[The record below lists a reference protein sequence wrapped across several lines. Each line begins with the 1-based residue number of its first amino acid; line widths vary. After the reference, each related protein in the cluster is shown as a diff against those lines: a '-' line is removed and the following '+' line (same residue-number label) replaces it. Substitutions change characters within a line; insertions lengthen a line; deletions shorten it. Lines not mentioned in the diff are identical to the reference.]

1 MRIETKPDTLAE
13 TVKKSDSMAETRRI
27 PPGKQPAPQRAAAAP
42 PPAVES
48 PAAQPARAADKPVMP
63 PGNKYAPYLDC
74 HQVNLPE
81 RTWPGKR
88 ITTAP
93 IWCSVDLR
101 DGNQALIH
109 PMNIEQKLELFRT
122 LTEIGFK

>member
-1 MRIETKPDTLAE
+1 MPIETKPDTLAE
-13 TVKKSDSMAETRRI
+13 TLKKSDSMAETRRV
-27 PPGKQPAPQRAAAAP
+27 PPGKQPQQPAPQRPATAP
-42 PPAVES
+42 SSAVKAS
-48 PAAQPARAADKPVMP
+48 AAQPARAADTPVMP

-74 HQVNLPE
+74 YQVNLPD

-109 PMNIEQKLELFRT
+109 PMNIEQKLELFR
-122 LTEIGFK
+122 